1 MQNVKICVT
10 GQVYTFSQLLAI
22 IAAPVQG
29 VPDSTAP
36 ATYQWAAQVLGGTLD
51 QCSSMEEELAFGLL
65 EFVPSTP
72 HISPCGQW
80 QLDLLQ
86 VPDFTVGRLRFIGP
100 ELTVSPA
107 GLVWLGEVN
116 TLLDFMPSTY
126 S

>member
-1 MQNVKICVT
+1 MQNVQVCVT
-10 GQVYTFSQLLAI
+10 GQVYTFSQVLGLI
-22 IAAPVQG
+22 GNQDPN
-29 VPDSTAP
+29 AP
-36 ATYQWAAQVLGGTLD
+36 AMYQWAARLLGAPLGNTD
-51 QCSSMEEELAFGLL
+51 QCSTLEEELALGLL

-86 VPDFTVGRLRFIGP
+86 VPDYNVGLLRFIGP

-107 GLVWLGEVN
+107 GLVWLGGFN